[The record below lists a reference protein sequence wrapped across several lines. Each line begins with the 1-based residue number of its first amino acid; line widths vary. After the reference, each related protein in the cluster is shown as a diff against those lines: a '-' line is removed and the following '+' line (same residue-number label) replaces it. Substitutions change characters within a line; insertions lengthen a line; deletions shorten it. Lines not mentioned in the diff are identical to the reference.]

1 MTTDPSNG
9 RLPYGNVSQHPRRK
23 RYLDT
28 EEARACRKYN
38 AKNGWT
44 AQAVHNQ
51 QWAQQQNTCRRV
63 TRASQRL
70 TVQGQPRVDD
80 RQNYAD

>member
-1 MTTDPSNG
+1 MAMSHSVRDESA
-9 RLPYGNVSQHPRRK
+9 
-23 RYLDT
+23 YLDT
-28 EEARACRKYN
+28 EEACACRKYN

-70 TVQGQPRVDD
+70 TVKVNRRSTTAKILWIRQGGKELSC
-80 RQNYAD
+80 A

>member
-1 MTTDPSNG
+1 MAMFHSIRDESAF
-9 RLPYGNVSQHPRRK
+9 
-23 RYLDT
+23 LDT
-28 EEARACRKYN
+28 EEASACRKYN